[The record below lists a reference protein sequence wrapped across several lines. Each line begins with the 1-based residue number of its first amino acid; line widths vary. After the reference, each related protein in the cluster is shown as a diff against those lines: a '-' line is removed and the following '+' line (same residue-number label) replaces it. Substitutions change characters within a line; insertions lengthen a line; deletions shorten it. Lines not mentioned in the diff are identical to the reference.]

1 MFFSTNHTPEGFDE
15 AFLSRIHA
23 TVWYKAL
30 TGDQKFKIWK
40 HHCSERGIT
49 LGSQDIWELVKRS
62 EGLSGRDIRNVVQM
76 AVLLRDAPGWNMGV
90 ETMSRLIQ
98 FRGQGLVDMGSSQRT
113 SVDGGQGVT
122 LDVVRAGTTK
132 FNARD

>member
-1 MFFSTNHTPEGFDE
+1 M
-15 AFLSRIHA
+15 
-23 TVWYKAL
+23 
-30 TGDQKFKIWK
+30 
-40 HHCSERGIT
+40 
-49 LGSQDIWELVKRS
+49 
-62 EGLSGRDIRNVVQM
+62 LSGRDIRNVVQM

-132 FNARD
+132 SNARD